1 MNLFRIVNDCNCSL
15 KVDGHA
21 YRILGCRMKIRG
33 G

>member
-1 MNLFRIVNDCNCSL
+1 MNLFRIVNDCSL